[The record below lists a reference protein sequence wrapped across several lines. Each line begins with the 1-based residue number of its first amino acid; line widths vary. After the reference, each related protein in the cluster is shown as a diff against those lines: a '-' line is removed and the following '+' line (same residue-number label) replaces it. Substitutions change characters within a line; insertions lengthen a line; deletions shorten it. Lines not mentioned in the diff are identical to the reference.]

1 MNRCLFKNPDG
12 ECTHDAKKTTD
23 CQFQSPAD
31 CKVGLQGTEEDEA
44 ERADDEQEQAQS
56 AT

>member
-12 ECTHDAKKTTD
+12 ECTHDAKKTAD